1 MNATCIHDLSE
12 LLGDD
17 AMYPACQGYKRPDSP
32 SFIFRDEKGQ
42 EDSDVL
48 YARDLALDFEEWVE
62 RQNQRESYLKGDL
75 IPAFVP
81 CDKSDLEFILATMD
95 EVEAWMDKP
104 TKDKK
109 PVMVQYDQDGVLREW
124 TPNEQEVEAYT
135 FVKDRAVRKIV
146 EESFPLK
153 VIHEMKGH
161 TEEKPKVITVR
172 QISKW
177 LTPKQ
182 REEIRA
188 KIDALPPAKDGRP
201 ATFTEVIE
209 ERGTIKWLCG
219 FNRNIQTATEA
230 SKADAVRRLLWPLV
244 DQFDNKEI
252 GDIAKAAHSAA
263 KESFKD
269 APKRAKG
276 TVFINPDGTRVM
288 TNLEPGKAKAGF
300 IQRHGI
306 QSDLV
311 TMDRVQYEGEKT
323 SRYVIGTRKD
333 SSKTASS
340 YYDPEPIKGDRGY
353 VPRACTLIK
362 LPPSKVMPD
371 ESCYVLTI
379 RELERAIIA
388 GADLCEN
395 DIEALAASFEDQDSQ
410 FDTRESG
417 LSFDDSC
424 DFRTMLDL
432 DEQEQW
438 LYWKM
443 WEAGLENA
451 CRSMLM
457 RDASDISRYLPGMDG
472 ACTKLGTDEP
482 LTEDE
487 EIATE
492 LLNAARDED
501 LRELEKTGRVEW
513 SRYDLLR
520 ALD

>member
-95 EVEAWMDKP
+95 EVEAWMEHP
-104 TKDKK
+104 TKNKR
-109 PVMVQYDQDGVLREW
+109 PVMVSRDKDGALHEW
-124 TPNEQEVEAYT
+124 APQTPAEAEAYFARQENRELCNWLVGWHKRRPANNDHWRR
-135 FVKDRAVRKIV
+135 FVA
-146 EESFPLK
+146 PL
-153 VIHEMKGH
+153 
-161 TEEKPKVITVR
+161 
-172 QISKW
+172 
-177 LTPKQ
+177 
-182 REEIRA
+182 A
-188 KIDALPPAKDGRP
+188 DALDDKVMGITAK
-201 ATFTEVIE
+201 
-209 ERGTIKWLCG
+209 TI
-219 FNRNIQTATEA
+219 
-230 SKADAVRRLLWPLV
+230 LV
-244 DQFDNKEI
+244 TMRDTLPFAPGPVKE
-252 GDIAKAAHSAA
+252 
-263 KESFKD
+263 
-269 APKRAKG
+269 
-276 TVFINPDGTRVM
+276 TVFVNPDKTRVV
-288 TNLEPGKAKAGF
+288 TRLAPGTAKAGY
-300 IQRHGI
+300 QLRHKIPGE
-306 QSDLV
+306 LV

-323 SRYVIGTRKD
+323 SRFVIGTRKD

-340 YYDPEPIKGDRGY
+340 YYDPEPIKGDKGY

-362 LPPSKVMPD
+362 LPASKVMPD

-451 CRSMLM
+451 CQSMLV

-472 ACTKLGTDEP
+472 ACTKMGNPSRITGYALMPNPKYKNWEQMAENKELPEDFYINEAIVEECEP